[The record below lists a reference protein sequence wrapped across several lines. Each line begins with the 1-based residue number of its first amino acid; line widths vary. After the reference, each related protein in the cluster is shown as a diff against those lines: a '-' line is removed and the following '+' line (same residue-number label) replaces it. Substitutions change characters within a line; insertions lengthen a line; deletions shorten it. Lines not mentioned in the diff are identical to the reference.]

1 MGSYRRSDEL
11 RLARIARTHDGHVA
25 TSGSTLRPR
34 SRQARILEHILQSQH
49 ILQSTSVACIPVVA
63 GGTSRDSE
71 RPRTLNVGQARMTYI
86 EQAIKEAVDHGY
98 EPNVERYPEM
108 EGISPLQIAV
118 AMQADVFI
126 DPAFWKALGRKR
138 GWTTD
143 DDFKYWQKSVA
154 EWKEKYW
161 KNFWHR
167 FIDHLAADKDA
178 ESFFK
183 ELDSKAQER
192 PDSHH

>member
-1 MGSYRRSDEL
+1 
-11 RLARIARTHDGHVA
+11 
-25 TSGSTLRPR
+25 
-34 SRQARILEHILQSQH
+34 
-49 ILQSTSVACIPVVA
+49 
-63 GGTSRDSE
+63 
-71 RPRTLNVGQARMTYI
+71 MTYV

-143 DDFKYWQKSVA
+143 DDFKYWA
-154 EWKEKYW
+154 EVGRGMERKVLEELLAPL
-161 KNFWHR
+161 HR
-167 FIDHLAADKDA
+167 PFGGRQGCG
-178 ESFFK
+178 EFFP
-183 ELDSKAQER
+183 R
-192 PDSHH
+192 T

>member
-1 MGSYRRSDEL
+1 M
-11 RLARIARTHDGHVA
+11 HDGHVA

-34 SRQARILEHILQSQH
+34 SRQARILEHILQSKH
-49 ILQSTSVACIPVVA
+49 ILQSTLVAFIPGCRGNVA
-63 GGTSRDSE
+63 ASGPE
-71 RPRTLNVGQARMTYI
+71 TLNVGQARMTYI

-126 DPAFWKALGRKR
+126 DPAFWKALGKKR